1 MNNAVEALT
10 KGGNIYF
17 KTRHRSTPIEGIQPR
32 GFVEVTVSDDGPG
45 ISEEMKRRMFEPFVS
60 SKGGGHAGLGLSIVL
75 NLIDGLNGSL
85 VCQSEEGTGTHF
97 KVELLMNRECVKAS
111 GFCLKQRI
119 MTSAPPA
126 AASRPGK
133 FYKIVGLTWYYWTW

>member
-1 MNNAVEALT
+1 MSQRDDLRQIIINLMNNAVEALT

-17 KTRHRSTPIEGIQPR
+17 KTRHRSTPIEGSQPR

-97 KVELLMNRECVKAS
+97 KVELPV
-111 GFCLKQRI
+111 
-119 MTSAPPA
+119 
-126 AASRPGK
+126 GK
-133 FYKIVGLTWYYWTW
+133 